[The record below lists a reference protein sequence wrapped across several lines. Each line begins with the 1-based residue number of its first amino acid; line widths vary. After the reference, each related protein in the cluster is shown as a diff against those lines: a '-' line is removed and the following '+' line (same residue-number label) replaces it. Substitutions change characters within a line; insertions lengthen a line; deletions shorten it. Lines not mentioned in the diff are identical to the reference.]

1 MKTNLIK
8 TLFPLLLII
17 TLSNCATQRTTSTI
31 VGGNY
36 NESTNVTDY
45 FVLPYGSVTLPG
57 KWEKKN
63 FNSISNQQFFRNQD
77 SVIVAI
83 AFGRFD
89 KYEFNVDGSE
99 KGHNFVKAYY
109 EWDSN
114 YFVESHGLK
123 RQVVEDDSTNH
134 FMVYRIFGQIEKG
147 KFDTY
152 FLIAEKNGNIS
163 NFSISSTDKW
173 NESEKCTFLKKLY
186 LTEKK

>member
-1 MKTNLIK
+1 MKQLTFKLIL
-8 TLFPLLLII
+8 TLLLIGFM
-17 TLSNCATQRTTSTI
+17 TSCATQKTSTL

-45 FVLPYGSVTLPG
+45 FVLPYGSVMLPG
-57 KWEKKN
+57 KWEKKS

-89 KYEFNVDGSE
+89 KYEFNVDGSQT
-99 KGHNFVKAYY
+99 GHNFVKAYY

-186 LTEKK
+186 LTEK

>member
-1 MKTNLIK
+1 MKQLTFKLI
-8 TLFPLLLII
+8 LPLLLIGFM
-17 TLSNCATQRTTSTI
+17 TSCATQKTSTL

-45 FVLPYGSVTLPG
+45 FVLPYGSVMLPG
-57 KWEKKN
+57 KWEKKS

-89 KYEFNVDGSE
+89 KYEFNVDGSQT
-99 KGHNFVKAYY
+99 GHNFVKAYY

-123 RQVVEDDSTNH
+123 REVIEDDSTNH

-152 FLIAEKNGNIS
+152 FLIAEKNGTIS
-163 NFSISSTDKW
+163 NFSISTTDKW
-173 NESEKCTFLKKLY
+173 NESEKTAFLKNLY
-186 LTEKK
+186 LTDKK